1 MEVEHQNLYGGLGI
15 VKITIV
21 DVDLVSPFESVN
33 HYKVEPRASIGRH
46 QHQVDSTLLIVTF
59 GVGEIIINGTV
70 SILSAQDTVMIPRQA
85 QVSLQ
90 NISESDVFAFW
101 IVRGRP

>member
-21 DVDLVSPFESVN
+21 DADLLSPFESVN
-33 HYKVEPRASIGRH
+33 HYKVEPKASIGRH
-46 QHQVDSTLLIVTF
+46 QHQVDSTLLIVTS
-59 GVGEIIINGTV
+59 GVGEIIINGIV
-70 SILSAQDTVMIPRQA
+70 SVLSAQDTVMIPRQA
-85 QVSLQ
+85 QISLQ
-90 NISESDVFAFW
+90 NTSDTDAFAFW